1 MERQVPTS
9 LVAAVEADAV
19 AIEENPRTPNV
30 RKLNDLEKG
39 ADLSRLMP
47 EHNLFNW
54 IDGVGMFLLL
64 GLGGISTLRRD
75 IW

>member
-1 MERQVPTS
+1 MMIHQDLLDEGK
-9 LVAAVEADAV
+9 
-19 AIEENPRTPNV
+19 IEELVSALHAIDPS
-30 RKLNDLEKG
+30 KG

-47 EHNLFNW
+47 ELNLFNW

>member
-1 MERQVPTS
+1 V
-9 LVAAVEADAV
+9 LVIVRMAEASSV
-19 AIEENPRTPNV
+19 ADDRVVTA
-30 RKLNDLEKG
+30 KG